1 MSKRAKRERE
11 TSLRRRGPR
20 REEQRVYLI
29 VCEGETEKGYFDSMR
44 GHTGVRI
51 HTVHVRQA
59 KHPQREWVLRTA
71 RDAGHDEYTE
81 VWAVFDTDGDD
92 VTVLCNQARRNGIK
106 TACSTPTFETWL
118 ILHLTDLRA
127 ALGSGAKAE
136 KALQALLPTWRKGRT
151 RFEDFAHGLQDAVER
166 AELLPPDGD
175 PSTGVH
181 RLVRVLLRD

>member
-1 MSKRAKRERE
+1 MSKRAKRQSDLE
-11 TSLRRRGPR
+11 RRRSAAKDSR
-20 REEQRVYLI
+20 RIYLI
-29 VCEGETEKGYFDSMR
+29 VCEGETEKRYFDSLR
-44 GHTGVRI
+44 GHAGVQI
-51 HTVHVRQA
+51 HAVHVRRA
-59 KHPQREWVLRTA
+59 KHPQRERVVRTA
-71 RDAGHDEYTE
+71 EDAERGNYTQ

-92 VTVLCNQARRNGIK
+92 VSELCRQAGRKGIE

-136 KALQALLPTWRKGRT
+136 KALQALLPVWRKGRT

-181 RLVRVLLRD
+181 RLVRVIRRD

>member
-11 TSLRRRGPR
+11 TSLRRRAPR
-20 REEQRVYLI
+20 REERRVYLI

-44 GHTGVRI
+44 GHDGVRV
-51 HTVHVRQA
+51 HTVRVRRA
-59 KHPQREWVLRTA
+59 KHPQRERVLRA
-71 RDAGHDEYTE
+71 AEDAGGDDYTG

-92 VTVLCNQARRNGIK
+92 VTELCREAARQGVE

-118 ILHLTDLRA
+118 LLHLGDHRA

-136 KALQALLPTWRKGRT
+136 KALQALLPSWSKGRT

-166 AELLPPDGD
+166 AELLPPGGD

-181 RLVRVLLRD
+181 RLIRVILRE